1 MPLLND
7 EIRQEVSKILAN
19 LSGPVRL
26 VMFTQDFECD
36 YCTET
41 RQLAEEIAE
50 LSDQITAEIYDF
62 QADRAKAE
70 ELGIDKI
77 PAIAIIGAQDY
88 GIRFYGIPSGYEF
101 GSLLQAILSASA
113 GKPELS
119 NNTLG
124 VVAGIRK
131 PVHIQVFVTPTC
143 PYCPLAV
150 TLAHQLAIA
159 SPLIRADMVE
169 VTEFPH
175 LAVKYQV
182 MGVPRTVINETVH
195 IEGAAPESYVVAK
208 LQEALEHKT
217 RSVRR
222 EKHAGF

>member
-19 LSGPVRL
+19 LPGPVRL
-26 VMFTQDFECD
+26 VMFTQEFECE

-41 RQLAEEIAE
+41 RQLVEEIAE
-50 LSDQITAEIYDF
+50 LSDRITAEIYDF

-88 GIRFYGIPSGYEF
+88 GVRFYGIPSGYEF
-101 GSLLQAILSASA
+101 TSFLHAIQSVAA

-119 NNTLG
+119 DATLRVLAG
-124 VVAGIRK
+124 VQK
-131 PVHIQVFVTPTC
+131 PVHIQVFVTPMC
-143 PYCPLAV
+143 PYCPQAV
-150 TLAHQLAIA
+150 MLAHQMAIA
-159 SPLIRADMVE
+159 SPMVRADMVE
-169 VTEFPH
+169 AMEFPH
-175 LAVKYQV
+175 LAMKYEV

-195 IEGAAPESYVVAK
+195 IEGAAPESMVVAK
-208 LQEALEHKT
+208 LQEAL
-217 RSVRR
+217 R
-222 EKHAGF
+222 A